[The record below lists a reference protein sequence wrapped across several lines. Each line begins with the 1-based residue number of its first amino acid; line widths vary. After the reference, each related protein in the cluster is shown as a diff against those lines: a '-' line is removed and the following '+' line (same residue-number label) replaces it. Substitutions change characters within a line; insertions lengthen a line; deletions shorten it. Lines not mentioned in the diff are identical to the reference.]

1 VGKADE
7 LMRVIVCGSRSY
19 NDFAFVSS
27 KLTDQ
32 HELHPFSL
40 VITGGAT
47 GVDSLAVQWAR
58 AWNIRVLLFPAAWGT
73 FGRMAGPIR
82 NRKMLEEGKPDLVI
96 AFPGGRGTAS
106 MVKLAKSRGVRL
118 IEIGAPA

>member
-7 LMRVIVCGSRSY
+7 LMRVLVCGSRSCK
-19 NDFAFVSS
+19 DFTFVSC
-27 KLTDQ
+27 KLGDL

-40 VITGGAT
+40 LITGGAT
-47 GVDSLAVQWAR
+47 GVDSLATQWAQ
-58 AWNIRVLLFPAAWGT
+58 ACNIEVLTYPAAWGT

-82 NRKMLEEGKPDLVI
+82 NRKMLEHGKPDLVV
-96 AFPGGRGTAS
+96 AFPGGRGTAN

-118 IEIGAPA
+118 VEIGAPV